1 MLITASTQISHRL
14 LCRGCE
20 LMFKLSI
27 KINCHSWGE
36 RQQQSEAGDNK
47 LKIHKSSQHL
57 HRVSIQSPHSLHC
70 VQPPYSGWSGHQAPG
85 GPGRQ
90 CGQLW
95 YSENLD
101 FCLLTALLTSREYAG
116 DDAACVLL
124 LGQYTAPA
132 LAMLWKLIVCTKIH
146 IKS

>member
-70 VQPPYSGWSGHQAPG
+70 VQPPYIVAGLDTRHQAPG
-85 GPGRQ
+85 VSVASAGIQRIWTFVFL
-90 CGQLW
+90 C
-95 YSENLD
+95 
-101 FCLLTALLTSREYAG
+101 LTSREYAG
-116 DDAACVLL
+116 DDAAYAWLR
-124 LGQYTAPA
+124 GQYTAQP
-132 LAMLWKLIVCTKIH
+132 LAMLLWKVIVCTKIH